1 MSRRARQSEKVLI
14 RCLVAPETRSALDEV
29 AKRWG
34 WTRSQLLREAIRA
47 WLSTAPVLQDA
58 PPAPPPALSR
68 AEEGRWLTLERF

>member
-58 PPAPPPALSR
+58 PPPAVSR

>member
-1 MSRRARQSEKVLI
+1 MSRRAGQQEKVLI
-14 RCLVAPETRSALDEV
+14 RCLVDPETRAALDAV

-47 WLSTAPVLQDA
+47 WLSTAPVLHD
-58 PPAPPPALSR
+58 APPPAGGQ